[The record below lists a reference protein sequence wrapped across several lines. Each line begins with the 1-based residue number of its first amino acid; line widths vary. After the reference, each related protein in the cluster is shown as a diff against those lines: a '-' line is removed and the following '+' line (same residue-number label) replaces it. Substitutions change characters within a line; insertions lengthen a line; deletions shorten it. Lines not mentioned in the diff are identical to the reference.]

1 MIELAG
7 LLVLG
12 FFAQWLAWRVKVPAI
27 LPLIIIGLLVGPI
40 STLFTADGS
49 KFIDGDKI
57 FHGEFLFEVIAISV
71 GLILFEGGLTLKLK
85 EVRTLGKAVRNLIF
99 WGTIVTTLG
108 TALAAHYIVGLDYR
122 TAFIFGA
129 LVIVTG
135 PTVIGPI
142 LRNVRPNNN
151 VTTLLKWEG
160 ILIDPVG
167 ALAAILIYEFV
178 VSGTAGESFTFF
190 ALKGF
195 LATVLAGVVTGVVFA
210 FISYQLLQKKLIPHY
225 LRNIV
230 MLGIVITTFAI
241 SDLIR
246 HESGL
251 LAVTLLGMILANLK
265 VDDLRQILSFK
276 EDVTLVLI
284 SFLFVMLSSRMHLE
298 DLEIIL
304 RPNSIM
310 LFMVIVFLLRP
321 IVVFLS
327 TWKSELNLREKLFVS
342 YISPRGIVAA
352 GVASIFTVR
361 LVDMPVEGWTEA
373 EQANASLILPL
384 TFMIIVGTVIIQG
397 LTAKPMAKLLNVTRK
412 EPNGILFLGANEAAR
427 YLARFLKDHYI
438 PVLLT
443 DTSKPNINE
452 AKNSWLPV
460 FEGSLINEEVVDDL
474 DLSAYGQLMATTSNT
489 DINSLACRIMTTEFG
504 KDNVFRLISNREI
517 EMTSLS
523 KPTNL
528 LFNGVVDFI
537 SLTQIARTKPRIELK
552 QVDSIEDLNSFI
564 HYEKGR
570 IIPLFH
576 LTKAPKAIPIT
587 TGFSSP
593 VNEGDQLAYIRLRSA
608 KNPWDKRLGEEGQQ
622 ANSDQV

>member
-1 MIELAG
+1 MIELAA

-27 LPLIIIGLLVGPI
+27 LPLIMIGLAVGPI
-40 STLFTADGS
+40 STLLTHDGS

-57 FHGEFLFEVIAISV
+57 FHGELLFEVIAISV

-99 WGTIVTTLG
+99 WGTIITTLG
-108 TALAAHYIVGLDYR
+108 TAFATHYIMGLDYR
-122 TAFIFGA
+122 TSFIFGS

-151 VTTLLKWEG
+151 VSTLLKWEG

-178 VSGTAGESFTFF
+178 VSGTAGESFTLF
-190 ALKGF
+190 ALYGF
-195 LATVLAGVVTGVVFA
+195 MTTVLTGIVTGVVFA

-230 MLGIVITTFAI
+230 MLGVVIAAFAI

-284 SFLFVMLSSRMHLE
+284 SFLFVMLSSRM
-298 DLEIIL
+298 DLADLAIIFQPDSILLFFFITLVL
-304 RPNSIM
+304 RP
-310 LFMVIVFLLRP
+310 V
-321 IVVFLS
+321 VVFLS
-327 TWKSELNLREKLFVS
+327 TWGSDLNLREKLFVS

-361 LVDMPVEGWTEA
+361 LVDMPVQGWTDI

-384 TFMIIVGTVIIQG
+384 TFMIIVGTVVIQG
-397 LTAKPMAKLLNVTRK
+397 LTAKPMAKLLKVTRS
-412 EPNGILFLGANEAAR
+412 EPNGVVFLGANEAAR
-427 YLARFLKDHYI
+427 FLARFLKSHHI

-443 DTSKPNINE
+443 DTSRPNINE
-452 AKNSWLPV
+452 AKNSWLPC
-460 FEGSLINEEVVDDL
+460 FEGSLIDEDVVDDL
-474 DLSAYGQLMATTSNT
+474 DLSPYGQLLATTSNT
-489 DINSLACRIMTTEFG
+489 DINSLACRIMTKEFG
-504 KDNVFRLISNREI
+504 KDSVFRLISNREM
-517 EMTSLS
+517 EMKELS

-528 LFNGVVDFI
+528 LFDGEVDFI
-537 SLTQIARTKPRIELK
+537 SLTQISRTKPQIEVMELDSLVHLK
-552 QVDSIEDLNSFI
+552 EFLQAEKGKIVPLFVLTTFPRAIPVTVGFSHTIHAGDRLSFI
-564 HYEKGR
+564 R
-570 IIPLFH
+570 I
-576 LTKAPKAIPIT
+576 
-587 TGFSSP
+587 
-593 VNEGDQLAYIRLRSA
+593 RSA
-608 KNPWDKRLGEEGQQ
+608 KSPWDDRFAEQSKQ
-622 ANSDQV
+622 